1 MDSIIS
7 RLHNRLSFRETFESD
22 RIGSSARRISM
33 RLVRLSLLGL
43 VVVLTILSSDSQLE
57 GANERGVTTV
67 EEGFSSVDFGTYHA
81 LIIGI
86 NDYSKWP
93 QLKFAE
99 QDASAIRQILVT
111 RYGFESGR
119 VKYLSG
125 SNATRSQIL
134 GGLRAKLESLGEHDN
149 LLVYY
154 AGHGQ
159 LDPLTENGYW
169 IPVEGGLYDE
179 SSWIAFS
186 TILTLL
192 TGRGVEAKSIMVLTD
207 SCYGGAL
214 ARSGPTPGHRG
225 PSAEDYQQYEQ
236 KLTKLASKRSRQI
249 IASGGYE
256 QVPDRSFFAD
266 LLKQALEENTH
277 PMIDLEYLFFDRV
290 FPKLKFIGQQEPT
303 FARLVSG
310 PEEDGQFVLLQT
322 TVAQSEPPAVPI
334 PQPEPKVDLTVRSN
348 VYDDTVYIDGQAQ
361 GSTRLDLELAP
372 GLHAVRV
379 EKEGHLPYEQQVE
392 LRAGENVTVQA
403 QLEPIK
409 PKVAAAPVIS
419 FFDADPLQ
427 ITSGQ
432 PTTLHWETQNA
443 EIVEIAGIGRV
454 PLSGSWPI
462 EPSQTANYVL
472 IATNEQGH
480 TVKKEIRITVVIE
493 APRIVS
499 FRASPSG
506 ITHGASSTLSWQ
518 TENARS
524 VHIDGIGR
532 VELSGSMRVRPSQ
545 TAAYTLIAENEQ
557 GANIKKEVT
566 VAVSANPPRILSFET
581 DHHTIKKG
589 ETSHLRWQVS
599 DAAQVSING
608 KKVQSSGS
616 MAVSP
621 QQSSRYILTASNT
634 EGERVEDKLAIR
646 VVVPAPKIIRFEAT
660 SPITQGGS
668 STLSWKTLN
677 TERVK
682 ISGVG
687 GVSSSGTKRVAPKS
701 TTTYTLIAMNDSGA
715 QVRQTATVKV
725 NPTPRKTRNLQG
737 TYTIQQRSTGRYL
750 DAHEGSND
758 NSVVTRNRQNNTT
771 QAWILTPLGQNTYTI
786 QQKSNRRYMD
796 AHEGSNDNSVVT
808 RNRQNNNTQR
818 WIIKPL

>member
-1 MDSIIS
+1 
-7 RLHNRLSFRETFESD
+7 
-22 RIGSSARRISM
+22 M

-43 VVVLTILSSDSQLE
+43 LVVLTTLSCDSQQE

-86 NDYSKWP
+86 NDYSEWP

-99 QDASAIRQILVT
+99 QDASDIRQILVT
-111 RYGFESGR
+111 RYGFASGR
-119 VKYLSG
+119 VTYLSG
-125 SNATRSQIL
+125 SNATRSKIL
-134 GGLRAKLESLGEHDN
+134 GGLRAKLESLGEDDN

-179 SSWIAFS
+179 SGWIAFS
-186 TILTLL
+186 NIKTLL
-192 TGRGVEAKSIMVLTD
+192 TGRGVEAKSVMVLTD

-225 PSAEDYQQYEQ
+225 PTDEDYKQYEQ
-236 KLTKLASKRSRQI
+236 RLTKLAKKRSRQI

-256 QVPDRSFFAD
+256 QVPDRSVFAD
-266 LLKQALEENTH
+266 LLKQALEGNTY
-277 PMIDLEYLFFDRV
+277 PMVDLEYLFFDKV
-290 FPKLKFIGQQEPT
+290 YPKLRFIGQQQPAL
-303 FARLVSG
+303 ARLVSG
-310 PEEDGQFVLLQT
+310 PEEDGQFVLLQKT
-322 TVAQSEPPAVPI
+322 TVAQPGPAPEPIPPPTPPEPSKPT
-334 PQPEPKVDLTVRSN
+334 PQPEPKVVLTVRSN

-372 GLHAVRV
+372 GLHTVRV

-392 LRAGENVTVQA
+392 LRPGENVAVRA

-409 PKVAAAPVIS
+409 PKVAAAPVIYS
-419 FFDADPLQ
+419 FDADPPQ
-427 ITSGQ
+427 INRGQ

-443 EIVEIAGIGRV
+443 ELVEIAGIGRV
-454 PLSGSWPI
+454 PLSGSRPI

-472 IATNEQGH
+472 IATNKQGR
-480 TVKKEIRITVVIE
+480 TAKKEILITVVIE

-499 FRASPSG
+499 FRASPSS
-506 ITHGASSTLSWQ
+506 INQGASSTLSWQ

-532 VELSGSMRVRPSQ
+532 VELSGSMKVRPDKSA
-545 TAAYTLIAENEQ
+545 TYTLIAENEQ

-566 VAVSANPPRILSFET
+566 VAVSVTPPRILSFQT
-581 DHHTIKKG
+581 DRHTIKKG
-589 ETSHLRWQVS
+589 ETASLRWQVS
-599 DAAQVSING
+599 DVAEVSING
-608 KKVQSSGS
+608 IKVQSTGS

-621 QQSSRYILTASNT
+621 QQSSRYILTASNR
-634 EGERVEDKLAIR
+634 EGERVEDELTIR
-646 VVVPAPKIIRFEAT
+646 VVVPAPEIIRFEAT

-668 STLSWKTLN
+668 STLSWETLN
-677 TERVK
+677 TERVE

-687 GVSSSGTKRVAPKS
+687 SVSLSGTKHVAPS
-701 TTTYTLIAMNDSGA
+701 TTTTYTLIAKNDRGS
-715 QVRQTATVKV
+715 QVKQTATVKV
-725 NPTPRKTRNLQG
+725 NPKLVVSPSKVLTLAKFLPAPAQLSPAHGSVFNHYPRKTKLMWKSVAG
-737 TYTIQQRSTGRYL
+737 AKHYTVEIEYKSGNNWHPLKKQSGLKTGYTFNFVGAQPGRWRVWAVDSAAKNGLASKWREFRY
-750 DAHEGSND
+750 
-758 NSVVTRNRQNNTT
+758 T
-771 QAWILTPLGQNTYTI
+771 
-786 QQKSNRRYMD
+786 K
-796 AHEGSNDNSVVT
+796 
-808 RNRQNNNTQR
+808 
-818 WIIKPL
+818 